1 MTEDT
6 NKSRIVK
13 SIISLVF
20 GFYDIC
26 FRQKNVSK
34 FPSQWEKKLSF
45 FREIKAK
52 WFFFFFS
59 FKEYSNLAC
68 QYSFTSVIIWV
79 FSHFNISYYTLW
91 LIGKIISQTDFFKNE
106 TSTWFLRSLLL
117 FGTFFNIFFFHPFCL
132 ACFTWESCE
141 LNGFDFVIRFKNFC
155 CVVHLMIWIWFGL
168 VSQELILVLSLRV
181 KMWLDQFKTTSTIYE
196 MVFKFHNFFPHW

>member
-1 MTEDT
+1 MTAEDT

-52 WFFFFFS
+52 WFSFFFS

-91 LIGKIISQTDFFKNE
+91 LIGKIISQTDFLRMKHQPDF
-106 TSTWFLRSLLL
+106 WGLYYFLGHFL
-117 FGTFFNIFFFHPFCL
+117 IFFFIPFFSML
-132 ACFTWESCE
+132 YLRILWIE
-141 LNGFDFVIRFKNFC
+141 
-155 CVVHLMIWIWFGL
+155 WIWFC
-168 VSQELILVLSLRV
+168 
-181 KMWLDQFKTTSTIYE
+181 D
-196 MVFKFHNFFPHW
+196 

>member
-1 MTEDT
+1 MTAEDT

-26 FRQKNVSK
+26 FWQKKTWANFRHNGKRNS
-34 FPSQWEKKLSF
+34 FF

-91 LIGKIISQTDFFKNE
+91 LIGKIISQTDFLRMKHQPDF
-106 TSTWFLRSLLL
+106 WGLYYFLGHFL
-117 FGTFFNIFFFHPFCL
+117 IFFSSLFL

-155 CVVHLMIWIWFGL
+155 CVLHLMIWIWFGL

-181 KMWLDQFKTTSTIYE
+181 NMWLDQFKTTSTIYE
-196 MVFKFHNFFPHW
+196 MVFKVHNFFPHW